1 VAIRSNP
8 EQVIPVAPIVG
19 AIVSACAAVAFAIV
33 PTALVERIL
42 IASGIA
48 SLVSAAAPSLGF
60 TARVLLV
67 VVGGGGLGLI
77 AWLASGLLF
86 GPADAPIA
94 GEGFVLHWSG
104 QDEDDA
110 PLLRRADPRFDA
122 PPRAPLRAHRDLGTG
137 IPDVSSRPAVA
148 MRPTVAEGDRNPSIL
163 VGERTLPD
171 TQAEPVAAYDA
182 DPSKGDAASD
192 RTHAAPSPSVK
203 GDPAETIH
211 ALLDRLERVL
221 QRGAAGQDATASAMS
236 TAPPAR
242 PPAGAF
248 EDTLA
253 TLRALAQR
261 SR

>member
-1 VAIRSNP
+1 MAIRSNP
-8 EQVIPVAPIVG
+8 ERVIPVAPIVG
-19 AIVSACAAVAFAIV
+19 AIVGACAAVAFAIV

-94 GEGFVLHWSG
+94 GEGFVLHRSG

-110 PLLRRADPRFDA
+110 PLLRRADPQSDA

-137 IPDVSSRPAVA
+137 FPDVSSRPAVA
-148 MRPTVAEGDRNPSIL
+148 MQPAVAEGDRDLSRL
-163 VGERTLPD
+163 LSKRALSDERD
-171 TQAEPVAAYDA
+171 EPAAAYDTDA
-182 DPSKGDAASD
+182 LQRDAASD
-192 RTHAAPSPSVK
+192 RTHTAPNPSVED
-203 GDPAETIH
+203 DPAETIY

-221 QRGAAGQDATASAMS
+221 QLGAAGQDATASAMS
-236 TAPPAR
+236 TAPLAR